1 MQNTLKVMP
10 GYQIENVDRDQQRS
24 MTKVIV
30 APNSFGETFVCDKD
44 QELKLVFGETLQVDP
59 LNSRDLKVFINK
71 NTSKLVITS

>member
-1 MQNTLKVMP
+1 
-10 GYQIENVDRDQQRS
+10 